1 MGGLMITEIKEHLD
15 KALSLYTSGDYYKI
29 LIEAKEEYFNK
40 TGIAFEDDEDFESKM
55 SSFNDWFLLQFISKR
70 FERPF
75 IREYLEAFQVGDEI
89 ALSLLNINHSLFE
102 FTGKNFSGR
111 YVLKDILHDGKVEL
125 AKTHQS
131 PPMLKGDLVI
141 SRVVTYKGESHLLD
155 GMTFIPKEVR
165 STLKK
170 QSKTVRKKDDP
181 WQEYEFLIQLEKL
194 KTKWQRYGH
203 IEPEKIFTFS

>member
-1 MGGLMITEIKEHLD
+1 MFSVIKDHLD

-40 TGIAFEDDEDFESKM
+40 TGIAFEDDADFESKM

-75 IREYLEAFQVGDEI
+75 IREYLESFQVGDEV

-102 FTGKNFSGR
+102 YSGKSFSGS
-111 YVLKDILHDGKVEL
+111 YLLKDILHDRKVEL
-125 AKTHQS
+125 AKDHQS
-131 PPMLKGDLVI
+131 PPMLKGDLAICRVI
-141 SRVVTYKGESHLLD
+141 SYQNQNYLLE

-165 STLKK
+165 SVLKK
-170 QSKTVRKKDDP
+170 QSKVVRKKDDP

-194 KTKWQRYGH
+194 KTKWLRYGH
-203 IEPEKIFTFS
+203 IDPAKIFTF

>member
-1 MGGLMITEIKEHLD
+1 MTPVIKEHLD

-40 TGIAFEDDEDFESKM
+40 TGIAFEDDHDFESKM

-75 IREYLEAFQVGDEI
+75 IREYLETFQVSDDI
-89 ALSLLNINHSLFE
+89 ALCLLNINHSLFE
-102 FTGKNFSGR
+102 YTGKNFSGKHT
-111 YVLKDILHDGKVEL
+111 LKDILHDQKVEL
-125 AKTHQS
+125 AKDHET
-131 PPMLKGDLVI
+131 PPMLKGDLAI
-141 SRVVTYKGESHLLD
+141 CRVVGYQADNYLLE

-165 STLKK
+165 PTLKK
-170 QSKTVRKKDDP
+170 QSKIVRKKDDP
-181 WQEYEFLIQLEKL
+181 QQEYEFLIELEKL

-203 IEPEKIFTFS
+203 IDPDKIFSFSAS

>member
-1 MGGLMITEIKEHLD
+1 MIDEIKTHLD
-15 KALSLYTSGDYYKI
+15 KALSLYTSGEFYKI
-29 LIEAKEEYFNK
+29 LIEAKEEYFNE

-75 IREYLEAFQVGDEI
+75 IREYLESFQVGDEI
-89 ALSLLNINHSLFE
+89 ALCLLNINHSLFE
-102 FTGKNFSGR
+102 YTGKSFSGKHI
-111 YVLKDILHDGKVEL
+111 LKDILHDRKVEL
-125 AKTHQS
+125 AKTHPA
-131 PPMLKGDLVI
+131 PPMLKGDLAICRVI
-141 SRVVTYKGESHLLD
+141 TYKDESHLLD

-165 STLKK
+165 PILKK
-170 QSKTVRKKDDP
+170 QSKIVRKKDDP
-181 WQEYEFLIQLEKL
+181 QQEYEFLIQLEKL

>member
-1 MGGLMITEIKEHLD
+1 MFSVIKDHLD

-40 TGIAFEDDEDFESKM
+40 TGIAFEDDADFESKM

-75 IREYLEAFQVGDEI
+75 IREYLESFQVGDEI

-102 FTGKNFSGR
+102 YSGKSFSGL
-111 YVLKDILHDGKVEL
+111 YLLKDILHDRKVEL
-125 AKTHQS
+125 AKDHQS
-131 PPMLKGDLVI
+131 PPMLKGDLAICRVI
-141 SRVVTYKGESHLLD
+141 SYQSQNYLLE
-155 GMTFIPKEVR
+155 GMTFIPKEVC
-165 STLKK
+165 SVLKK
-170 QSKTVRKKDDP
+170 QSKIVRKKDDP

-194 KTKWQRYGH
+194 KTKWLRYGH
-203 IEPEKIFTFS
+203 IDPAKIFTF

>member
-1 MGGLMITEIKEHLD
+1 MSPIIKHHLD
-15 KALSLYTSGDYYKI
+15 KALSIYTSGDYYKI

-75 IREYLEAFQVGDEI
+75 IREYLEAAQVKDDV
-89 ALSLLNINHSLFE
+89 ALCLLNINHSLFE
-102 FTGKNFSGR
+102 YTGKNFKGR
-111 YVLKDILHDGKVEL
+111 HILKDILHDKKVEL
-125 AKTHQS
+125 ATDHTN
-131 PPMLKGDLVI
+131 PPMIKGDLAI
-141 SRVVTYKGESHLLD
+141 CRVVGFQNMNYLLE

-165 STLKK
+165 PTLKK
-170 QSKTVRKKDDP
+170 QSKIVRKKDDP
-181 WQEYEFLIQLEKL
+181 QQEYEFLIQLEKL

-203 IEPEKIFTFS
+203 IDPDKIFTFSAS

>member
-1 MGGLMITEIKEHLD
+1 MTPVIKEHLD

-40 TGIAFEDDEDFESKM
+40 TGIAFEDDHDFESKM

-75 IREYLEAFQVGDEI
+75 IREYLETFQVTDDV
-89 ALSLLNINHSLFE
+89 ALCLLNINHSLFE
-102 FTGKNFSGR
+102 YTGKSFSGR
-111 YVLKDILHDGKVEL
+111 HTLKDILHDKKVEL
-125 AKTHQS
+125 AKDHEM
-131 PPMLKGDLVI
+131 PPMLKGDLAI
-141 SRVVTYKGESHLLD
+141 CRVVGYETNNYLLE

-165 STLKK
+165 PTLKK
-170 QSKTVRKKDDP
+170 QSKIVRKKDDP
-181 WQEYEFLIQLEKL
+181 QQEYEFLIELEKL

-203 IEPEKIFTFS
+203 IDPDKIFSFSAS